1 MALKLKGNRKYPTI
15 PPVKH
20 DLANHTDTI
29 MAIKEAMEVGQRRTN
44 NLFYSFITV
53 QDLLDLGLIDL
64 KGNTQSIVGAD
75 LSQIANIG
83 DLSGSATGDFL
94 RYNGTV
100 WINDQIHLGDIT
112 QGMVTQHEAALTI
125 SWSQLTGIPP
135 LGEANDGLNV
145 GYGAGVFKDKVGLD
159 LRFKTLVEGANITIV
174 EDDDEITIS
183 GESGDVGQYREPM
196 TDGDVDDPQILFSG
210 GDFVFA
216 LRDLVT

>member
-20 DLANHTDTI
+20 DMANHTDAI

-83 DLSGSATGDFL
+83 DLSGAATDDIL

-100 WINDQIHLGDIT
+100 WINDQLHLGDIT

-125 SWSQLTGIPP
+125 SWSQLTGIPAT
-135 LGEANDGLNV
+135 GEANDGLNV
-145 GYGAGVFKDKVGLD
+145 GYGVGVFKDKIGVD
-159 LRFKTLVEGANITIV
+159 LRFKTLVEGANVSI
-174 EDDDEITIS
+174 EEGDDEITIS
-183 GESGDVGQYREPM
+183 GTATGGQYREPM
-196 TDGDVDDPQILFSG
+196 TDGDEADPQIIFSG

-216 LRDLVT
+216 LRDLVP